1 MIPDWDADCVFLSDR
16 LAEVEPRLYAELV
29 ELLQGIPTS
38 VIHGTADIWCRDFMP
53 IQVDADEFCQFAYRP
68 DYLRGHEHLITPPE
82 ACRLPFMSRY
92 RAEPIVLDGG
102 NVVASRTK
110 VILTD
115 KVYKENRQL
124 RPSQLRQRLEEVL
137 RAEVI
142 IIPKEPYDPVGHADA
157 VVRFVAEDRVLIN
170 DYSRID
176 PLYGRKLKRLLEPHG
191 LEIETLPL
199 FHSPTRI
206 HNDLPSAVGLYL
218 NYMRVGDR
226 VILPAF
232 DRAEDDAAFERLQQV
247 LPDARISQLPCRGLA
262 ERGGVLNCITWT
274 CK

>member
-1 MIPDWDADCVFLSDR
+1 MIPDWDTDRVFLSDR
-16 LAEVEPRLYAELV
+16 LAEVEPRLHAELL

-38 VIHGTADIWCRDFMP
+38 VILGTADIWCRDFMP

-82 ACRLPFMSRY
+82 ACRLPVMSRY

-110 VILTD
+110 VILTA
-115 KVYKENRQL
+115 KVYKENRGL
-124 RPSQLRQRLEEVL
+124 RPSQLRQRLQEVL

-142 IIPKEPYDPVGHADA
+142 IVPKEPYDQVGHADG

-176 PLYGRKLKRLLEPHG
+176 PQYGSTLKRLLETHG
-191 LEIETLPL
+191 LEVETLPL
-199 FHSPTRI
+199 FHSPSR
-206 HNDLPSAVGLYL
+206 NVKELPSAVGLYINFL
-218 NYMRVGDR
+218 RVGNR

-232 DRAEDDAAFERLQQV
+232 DRAEDETAFKRLQQV
-247 LPDARISQLPCRGLA
+247 LPAARISQLPCRGLA

>member
-1 MIPDWDADCVFLSDR
+1 MIPDWDAERVFLSDR
-16 LAEVEPRLYAELV
+16 LAEVEPRLHAELL
-29 ELLQGIPTS
+29 ELLKGIPTS

-53 IQVDADEFCQFAYRP
+53 IQVDAGEFCQFVYRP
-68 DYLRGHEHLITPPE
+68 DYLRGHEHLVTPPE
-82 ACRLPFMSRY
+82 ACRLSFMSRY
-92 RAEPIVLDGG
+92 RAEPIVIDGG

-115 KVYKENRQL
+115 KVYKENQEL
-124 RPSQLRQRLEEVL
+124 RPYQLRQRLQEVL

-142 IIPKEPYDPVGHADA
+142 IVPKEPYDQVGHADG

-176 PLYGRKLKRLLEPHG
+176 RQYGSKLKRLLETHG
-191 LEIETLPL
+191 LEVETMPL
-199 FHSPTRI
+199 FHSHSR
-206 HNDLPSAVGLYL
+206 NADELPSAVGLYINFL
-218 NYMRVGDR
+218 RVGNR

-232 DRAEDDAAFERLQQV
+232 ERAEDEAALKRLQQV
-247 LPDARISQLPCRGLA
+247 LPDARISQAPCRSLA